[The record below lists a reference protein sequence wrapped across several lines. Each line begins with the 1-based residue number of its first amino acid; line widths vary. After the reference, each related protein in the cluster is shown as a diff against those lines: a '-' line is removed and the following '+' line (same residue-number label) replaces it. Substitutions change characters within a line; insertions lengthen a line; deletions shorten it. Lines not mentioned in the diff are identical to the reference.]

1 MLISSENVRFGFNGG
16 TLLEDVCFAVNEGDR
31 IGLIGANGEGKTTL
45 IRLLLG
51 ELDVESGVLFRK
63 NGIRIGYL
71 AQNGGYDSANTVFE
85 EMRDV
90 FAADI
95 RAIDALRE
103 TEEKISRVEE
113 NSEEYRALSA
123 KYESL
128 NRQIAARDSYNFEV
142 RIRTVLGGMGFDKV
156 YDQPIHTMSGGEK
169 TRLKLCRLLL
179 EDPELLILDEPTNHL
194 DMKTLFWLEEYLST
208 YKGAIL
214 TVSHDRY
221 FLDKIVRQIYEIENK
236 KLSVFKGNYTKYK
249 VLKAEKTAHLLKE
262 YEKQQEERA
271 HMQDYVDR
279 NLVRASTTKMAQSR
293 RLALEK
299 MELIEKPL
307 LPPTPPRF
315 AFSYT
320 EKPYEKVLEV
330 ANLRLVAGDKVLLSN
345 ASFTLMRSE
354 KCAIVGDNGTG
365 KSTLVKEIAKNKN
378 AAIRLGR
385 FVRLACYDQENANL
399 DPNNTVLNE
408 LWGRHV
414 LWDQTRVRNI
424 LAQAKLEAEDM
435 DKQVRMLSGGE
446 RAKLALAVFE
456 CEGGNVLVLDEPT
469 NHLDLPAR
477 ESLEAALKEFDGTV
491 LFVSHDRYF
500 IRALAGKILE
510 LENGEAIEFKGSYDE
525 YTAYKTKP
533 KEDEAKRAALPQKTS
548 VHHVPA
554 PSVLENSDENSKQK
568 NSYYRTKEDRAAE
581 AKRRTRIK
589 KIEDEIAALE
599 AEDAQLNTDL
609 ADPAVTGNFT
619 LLTKKCNR
627 LDEIKTLLDSL
638 YEEYETLI

>member
-1 MLISSENVRFGFNGG
+1 MLLSAENLSFGFNGG
-16 TLLEDVCFAVNEGDR
+16 SLLENLCFSLNEGDR
-31 IGLIGANGEGKTTL
+31 VGLIGANGEGKTTL
-45 IRLLLG
+45 IRLILG
-51 ELDVESGVLFRK
+51 ELDPESGTLFRK

-71 AQNGGYDSANTVFE
+71 AQTGGYDSYNTVFE

-90 FAADI
+90 FTADI
-95 RAIDALRE
+95 RAIESLRE
-103 TEEKISRVEE
+103 TEALFAQAKEGSD
-113 NSEEYRALSA
+113 EYRALSA
-123 KYESL
+123 KYEYL
-128 NRQIAARDSYNFEV
+128 NKQIAARDSYHYEV
-142 RIRTVLGGMGFDKV
+142 KIRTVLNGMGFESV

-221 FLDKIVRQIYEIENK
+221 FLDRLVTAIYEIENK

-249 VLKAEKTAHLLKE
+249 VLKAEKVAHILKE

-271 HMQDYVDR
+271 HMQEYVDR

-299 MELIEKPL
+299 MELIEKPA

-315 AFSYT
+315 VFTYAD
-320 EKPYEKVLEV
+320 KPYERVLEV
-330 ANLRLVAGDKVLLSN
+330 ENLRLTAGEKVLLEQ
-345 ASFTLMRSE
+345 ATFGLMRGE
-354 KCAIVGDNGTG
+354 KCAVVGDNGTG
-365 KSTLVKEIAKNKN
+365 KSTLIKEIVKGKNP
-378 AAIRLGR
+378 AVRLGR
-385 FVRLACYDQENANL
+385 FVKIACYDQENANL
-399 DPNNTVLNE
+399 DLNETVLGE

-414 LWDQTRVRNI
+414 TWDQTRVRNI
-424 LAQAKLEAEDM
+424 LAQAGLVAEDM
-435 DKQVRMLSGGE
+435 DKKVRMLSGGE

-456 CEGGNVLVLDEPT
+456 CENGNFLVLDEPT

-477 ESLEAALKEFDGTV
+477 ESLESALKAFDGTV

-510 LENGEAIEFKGSYDE
+510 LEDGNA
-525 YTAYKTKP
+525 TAYNCPYEEYQAQKMAAKEMAKT
-533 KEDEAKRAALPQKTS
+533 AQKDVQS
-548 VHHVPA
+548 IPA
-554 PSVLENSDENSKQK
+554 PLNSANSDKKSG
-568 NSYYRTKEDRAAE
+568 YYRTKEDRAAD
-581 AKRRTRIK
+581 ARKKTRIK

-599 AEDAQLNTDL
+599 AEDGELNAAL
-609 ADPAVTGNFT
+609 SDPAVTGNFT
-619 LLTKKCNR
+619 LLTETCNR
-627 LDEIKTLLDSL
+627 LEVIKTKLDEL
-638 YEEYETLI
+638 YAEYETLID